1 VVYSSGRATIQP
13 TLGIHQLA
21 TTHAARSWVGWDQT
35 PPGGTYHP
43 RPYILDNTGG
53 MAGLS
58 GQLCKQTCS
67 FGNKIKKL
75 TGDCQFCGALVLY
88 EGAFFAGVIDD
99 EAVEGSGAGCVEQ
112 LSVVVC
118 GVGCFVCAIDDDD
131 IKFQSLGQI

>member
-1 VVYSSGRATIQP
+1 MRQPLFLCFLALARPGVVYSSGRATIQP

-67 FGNKIKKL
+67 FGINLNKKGLRENGMIPK
-75 TGDCQFCGALVLY
+75 
-88 EGAFFAGVIDD
+88 
-99 EAVEGSGAGCVEQ
+99 
-112 LSVVVC
+112 
-118 GVGCFVCAIDDDD
+118 
-131 IKFQSLGQI
+131 